1 MLEVAKSGKKKIVP
15 RSEEKPCYVERA
27 SARANT
33 LCKRKRT
40 LFNKAMMLHARTKA
54 EVLIIIDKGK
64 QRHVCGSDSI
74 MKQYE
79 DGELKPRESDKI
91 YIENLVNDLE
101 DGDLSLTVSPL
112 ENTPDKLNLD
122 SNLAGVLGHS
132 MESTATEN
140 PDTARRPRSQ
150 RSIDMNATLIS
161 GISEPVRQLLLN
173 RRKPTT
179 QRTGAVRHR
188 SHSVS

>member
-1 MLEVAKSGKKKIVP
+1 
-15 RSEEKPCYVERA
+15 
-27 SARANT
+27 
-33 LCKRKRT
+33 
-40 LFNKAMMLHARTKA
+40 MLHARTKA

-64 QRHVCGSDSI
+64 QRHVCGSDII

-79 DGELKPRESDKI
+79 DGQLKPRESDKM
-91 YIENLVNDLE
+91 YKENLVSDFE
-101 DGDLSLTVSPL
+101 DGELNLAVIPL
-112 ENTPDKLNLD
+112 ENTPDKLDLD

-140 PDTARRPRSQ
+140 PNIARRPHSQ

-173 RRKPTT
+173 RNNPQLSEQELSNIDPIQLASKITFISEET
-179 QRTGAVRHR
+179 IETVAQ
-188 SHSVS
+188 